1 MHPNPA
7 FRQVEDLISL
17 DFARK
22 RGFGVLGVNGS
33 VGPVMVHLPFIL
45 SDDGRYA
52 EFHLMRSNE
61 VARLLDQPIP
71 ATLSVNGPD
80 GYISPDWY
88 GVDDQVP
95 TWNYVA
101 VHLRGHVE
109 AMPEEGLED
118 LLHRQVAAFEE
129 RIEGKS
135 AWSMEKMATEA
146 RARMMRQ
153 IRPARLQ
160 VERLES
166 TFKLGQNKG
175 DAARLAAA
183 DQLETGLGQDVQSL
197 ADLMRNLPG

>member
-1 MHPNPA
+1 M
-7 FRQVEDLISL
+7 
-17 DFARK
+17 
-22 RGFGVLGVNGS
+22 
-33 VGPVMVHLPFIL
+33 
-45 SDDGRYA
+45 
-52 EFHLMRSNE
+52 
-61 VARLLDQPIP
+61 P
-71 ATLSVNGPD
+71 ATLSVSGPD

-118 LLHRQVAAFEE
+118 LLNRQVAAFEE
-129 RIEGKS
+129 RIERKP
-135 AWSMEKMATEA
+135 AWSMEKMATET

-183 DQLETGLGQDVQSL
+183 DQLETGLGQDVQS
-197 ADLMRNLPG
+197 